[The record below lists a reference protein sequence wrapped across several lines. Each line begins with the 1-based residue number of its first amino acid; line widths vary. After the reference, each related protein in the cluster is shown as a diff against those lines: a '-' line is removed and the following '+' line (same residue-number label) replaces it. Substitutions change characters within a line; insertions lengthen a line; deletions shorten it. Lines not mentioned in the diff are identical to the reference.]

1 MPKPPFW
8 GSTLAPTPPPPS
20 PYHRSGVFRHPGTPT
35 RWPPTRPS
43 MPPTPTAATRSA
55 RKQNYRRWFK
65 GYSGHPPS
73 ETGISSLRATQG
85 RRALYFSWVVASNP
99 RNHRLQPYYP
109 AERHTASGET
119 WRRKWGERWWGLYI
133 YACQGGEIDVIFRS

>member
-1 MPKPPFW
+1 MPKPPF
-8 GSTLAPTPPPPS
+8 GVRHSHLPSPLPS

-43 MPPTPTAATRSA
+43 MPPTPTAATRST
-55 RKQNYRRWFK
+55 RKQNCRRWFK

-85 RRALYFSWVVASNP
+85 RRALYFLGLWRATQETTAYSLITQWDGILPV
-99 RNHRLQPYYP
+99 
-109 AERHTASGET
+109 ERHGKESGGKGGGVSIYM
-119 WRRKWGERWWGLYI
+119 RAKVER
-133 YACQGGEIDVIFRS
+133 